1 MITFFAASN
10 IVSRRLMWVQYGQLT
25 TRSAASISAEYAE
38 RYASDVKIPDIDAIE
53 LP

>member
-10 IVSRRLMWVQYGQLT
+10 IVSRKLVWVQSGQLS

-38 RYASDVKIPDIDAIE
+38 RYASDVNIPNIDAIQ
-53 LP
+53 L